1 MPPPITATLSGAPVR
16 SWPSPCLSIVASTL
30 LCRQCQPLKESLS
43 RGGSA
48 DLGAADEIDKVIA
61 DVVRR
66 SFAQAL
72 RPGVERLGRIAGG
85 LVIGASPQMGIDE
98 IRGDL
103 EIGAAVVDDE
113 RHLMAAEQ
121 LDDGSGRDTRTAEFD
136 NMPQRAAVDM
146 TRQQFEER
154 GQRARVNRHV
164 RGELPQDRPKLVA
177 QLGDAVRDEALEDR
191 ACPGEIGA
199 VRRNARPLERED
211 EVVRSLVVPAVEARR
226 LLRAVESAV
235 DLDRRQQP
243 AGMAE
248 LARLRQARRVEDAA
262 PRRIDPAADPDAD
275 LRPGA
280 HPSSSTGS
288 SRKDGVPSA

>member
-1 MPPPITATLSGAPVR
+1 MPPPITATLRDAPF
-16 SWPSPCLSIVASTL
+16 IVTSSQ
-30 LCRQCQPLKESLS
+30 LCRRCQPLNKGLS
-43 RGGSA
+43 CGGSA
-48 DLGAADEIDKVIA
+48 YLGAADEVDKAVAAGLSRLI
-61 DVVRR
+61 
-66 SFAQAL
+66 AQAL
-72 RPGVERLGRIAGG
+72 RPGVERIGGIAVG
-85 LVIGASPQMGIDE
+85 LIIGAAPQMGIDE

-103 EIGAAVVDDE
+103 EVGAAVVADE

-121 LDDGSGRDTRTAEFD
+121 RDDGSGRDTRTAKFD
-136 NMPQRAAVDM
+136 DMPQRAAVDM

-154 GQRARVNRHV
+154 GERARVNRHV

-248 LARLRQARRVEDAA
+248 LARLRQAWRVEDAA